1 MNNFGIPLK
10 EKHSDCDGIR
20 GRTRTR
26 HTEGGGKGGKGGG
39 GKGGGKKID
48 ELQIKI
54 DNCAQGRLKWG
65 SRNKL
70 GNNGREE
77 TCELKKKKHVERAQ
91 WVCGKYKC

>member
-26 HTEGGGKGGKGGG
+26 HTEGGGGKGR
-39 GKGGGKKID
+39 GKKID

-54 DNCAQGRLKWG
+54 DNCAQGRLKWV

-70 GNNGREE
+70 RNNGREE
-77 TCELKKKKHVERAQ
+77 TCELKKKKKHVERAQ

>member
-26 HTEGGGKGGKGGG
+26 HTEKGEGG
-39 GKGGGKKID
+39 KID

-70 GNNGREE
+70 RNNGREE
-77 TCELKKKKHVERAQ
+77 KCELKKKKHVERAQ